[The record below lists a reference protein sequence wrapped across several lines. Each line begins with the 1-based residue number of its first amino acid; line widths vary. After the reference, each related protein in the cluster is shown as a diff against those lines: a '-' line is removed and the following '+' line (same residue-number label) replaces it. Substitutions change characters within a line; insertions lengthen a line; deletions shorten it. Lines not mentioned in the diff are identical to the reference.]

1 MSKKALFFFALFL
14 VISISLVGCSNET
27 TSPEDNDSADEVES
41 ESKENNNENEVEEQD
56 ESKEDEKSEESDK
69 TDETEETSE
78 VEENV
83 EDNTVQDNVAYVSV
97 DRLNIR
103 ADRDAQGTSLGIIT
117 KGKQVKVLEEVK
129 DGEDDW
135 LNIQVVNADNT
146 IEGWVLT
153 QYTVK
158 DSRELLSNPNLFED
172 EEMNEFFTS
181 PTLFENNTVVSYYGH
196 PNSRLMGIV
205 GRHSVQELI
214 PILKNTSEKYDSV
227 NGDKGVIPAIY
238 LIYGTVQPGGE
249 IGVLN
254 YDQMISYIEEAYK
267 NGVLVYLDH
276 QMGKYHPIDALNE
289 ILPFL
294 RYPNVH
300 LALDPEWRTNN
311 PMNEIGHLTGEEI
324 NQIQETM
331 REYMISNDIPGIRQ
345 FVFHQFIEKMVHNIE
360 EVSVD
365 YDPVLLVHNTSGWG
379 PPSGKI
385 ATHATNSK
393 ATNIPYKGFKLWY
406 YYSDIS
412 GVHYDNPLM
421 TPEEVMELNPK
432 PGLIIY
438 Q

>member
-1 MSKKALFFFALFL
+1 MSKKALFMLALLL
-14 VISISLVGCSNET
+14 VFTISLIGCSNET
-27 TSPEDNDSADEVES
+27 TSPPEDNNLNDQEELEDNDKINENGIEEQEES
-41 ESKENNNENEVEEQD
+41 TEEENVKEN
-56 ESKEDEKSEESDK
+56 EDN
-69 TDETEETSE
+69 EETSE

-83 EDNTVQDNVAYVSV
+83 EDDKVQENVAYVSV

-117 KGKQVKVLEEVK
+117 KGKQVKVLEEVRE
-129 DGEDDW
+129 GEDDW
-135 LNIQVVNADNT
+135 LHIQVSSGDKMT
-146 IEGWVLT
+146 EGWVLT

-158 DSRELLSNPNLFED
+158 DSREFLSDPNLFED
-172 EEMNEFFTS
+172 EELNNFFTS
-181 PTLFENNTVVSYYGH
+181 PTLFDDNTVVSYYGH

-214 PILKNTSEKYDSV
+214 PLLEKTAEKYDSV

-238 LIYGTVQPGGE
+238 LVYGTVQPGGE
-249 IGVLN
+249 IGILKF
-254 YDQMISYIEEAYK
+254 DQMMSYIEEAYK

-294 RYPNVH
+294 KYPNVH

-331 REYMISNDIPGIRQ
+331 REYMISNDIPGKRQ
-345 FVFHQFIEKMVHNIE
+345 FVFHQFIEKMVRDVE
-360 EVSVD
+360 VVSVD

-393 ATNIPYKGFKLWY
+393 ATNIPFKGFKLWY
-406 YYSDIS
+406 YYSDIP

-421 TPEEVMELNPK
+421 TPEEVMDLNPK
-432 PGLIIY
+432 PGLVIY